1 MLSAFS
7 ATMRLRPVARVEQMP
22 VLAGAQLG
30 GPRLGRKTAKAVF
43 RVIHQTLGMPARGR
57 LLIDPEG
64 LAQPFVADFANT
76 AYLDLARRA
85 DGYEPEVTAL
95 LQRLAPH
102 IAVAYDIGANWG
114 YYSALLA
121 TAPGF
126 NGHIEAFEIAPT
138 TTHDFIRM
146 LMETGL
152 TGRVTCHAT
161 GLSDRDGTLAIAEGM
176 HSFLT
181 HVAEDGKGRVVPV
194 ARLDGLTLPDPDL
207 IKIDVEGHEPQVLRG
222 AAARLTRAKPLI
234 VFENWPHQP
243 EPLDIL
249 SGHGYRFL
257 RLVWTGEADGR
268 LDLIPLL
275 REERSRIA
283 EALNLLAVHPA
294 RDGALRAAFA

>member
-1 MLSAFS
+1 
-7 ATMRLRPVARVEQMP
+7 MRLRPVARVEQMP

-30 GPRLGRKTAKAVF
+30 GPRLARKAAKALF
-43 RVIHQTLGMPARGR
+43 RLIHQALGVPARGR

-64 LAQPFVADFANT
+64 IARPFIADFANT

-85 DGYEPEVTAL
+85 EGYEPEVTAL
-95 LQRLAPH
+95 LQRLAPQ

-126 NGHIEAFEIAPT
+126 TGRIEAFEIAPST
-138 TTHDFIRM
+138 GRDFLRM
-146 LMETGL
+146 LTDTGL
-152 TGRVTCHAT
+152 TAHVTCHAT
-161 GLSDRDGTLAIAEGM
+161 GLSDRDGTLAIVEGM

-181 HVAEDGKGRVVPV
+181 HVAEDGRGRVVPV
-194 ARLDGLTLPDPDL
+194 ARLDGLTLPDPGL

-222 AAARLTRAKPLI
+222 AETRLNRAKPLI

-249 SGHGYRFL
+249 SGLGYRFL
-257 RLVWTGEADGR
+257 RLDWTGEAEGR
-268 LDLIPLL
+268 LDLVPLL
-275 REERSRIA
+275 RDERSRIA
-283 EALNLLAVHPA
+283 GALNLLAVHPA
-294 RDGALRAAFA
+294 REDALRATFV